1 MEEHINEKTLG
12 DLLYERRKALRHTQS
27 ECAAA
32 LGCDQAAVSRMERG
46 LLTPWKYRECIA
58 EYLSN
63 ADKTYTKEDIYLLTR
78 QMQQDTE
85 NTKKMVVDNQRLLA
99 RIAVLEDQIQVLSQ
113 VSAIKD
119 EVSELKRK
127 KEAGAVMQGIPN
139 PQFVENEYK
148 FVHPSLGIRMGKKK
162 KSMEGDGINV

>member
-58 EYLSN
+58 EDLSN
-63 ADKTYTKEDIYLLTR
+63 ADKNR
-78 QMQQDTE
+78 FG
-85 NTKKMVVDNQRLLA
+85 
-99 RIAVLEDQIQVLSQ
+99 
-113 VSAIKD
+113 
-119 EVSELKRK
+119 
-127 KEAGAVMQGIPN
+127 AGN
-139 PQFVENEYK
+139 
-148 FVHPSLGIRMGKKK
+148 S
-162 KSMEGDGINV
+162 